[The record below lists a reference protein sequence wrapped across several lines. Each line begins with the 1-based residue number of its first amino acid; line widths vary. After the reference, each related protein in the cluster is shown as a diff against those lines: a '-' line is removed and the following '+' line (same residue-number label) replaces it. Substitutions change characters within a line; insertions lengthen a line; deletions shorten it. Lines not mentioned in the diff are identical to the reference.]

1 MVPGRS
7 RALLGL
13 AVQLLFDYANAVGLA
28 SAAREQERC
37 FAFEVPR
44 LVWFVCRA
52 SETQRGRGGGA
63 ESCALRRSDCD
74 VRAAASLPDTP
85 SREGAEPSRAEPSRA
100 AGSARTAAASRYA
113 ILPALSFP
121 RPREGPAG
129 SERCPPTAVPGPAR
143 LGAPPTAVI
152 DGESSG
158 PAERPP
164 PLPAGADP
172 HLLPTEP
179 PRRRV
184 PSR

>member
-85 SREGAEPSRAEPSRA
+85 SREGAEPSRAEPSRGVRTDGCCLALRDTPGPLLSPA
-100 AGSARTAAASRYA
+100 AGRSRRVRALPSDRSPRAGPARRSPDGSYRRGELGAGGAAASA
-113 ILPALSFP
+113 
-121 RPREGPAG
+121 
-129 SERCPPTAVPGPAR
+129 PGR
-143 LGAPPTAVI
+143 GR
-152 DGESSG
+152 S
-158 PAERPP
+158 
-164 PLPAGADP
+164 
-172 HLLPTEP
+172 
-179 PRRRV
+179 
-184 PSR
+184 PSVAH